1 MQSPSNFNFGWLK
14 KISAGHLPIILLIA
28 LALRLLYAFQADGNA
43 FGNQNDGMEAYEVAT
58 HYEAGEDR
66 AQYLSHANCNQNSK
80 LPGVLWTLTCVAGI
94 KLTHS
99 VSGILLLTIFLN
111 LIAIALT
118 WKLARD
124 LFDEKTASLGALF
137 LAVSPWAV
145 HYSAIIY
152 NPSPMPLFGAVIF
165 LALFRCVRHA
175 KSAAIFW
182 LPLLVIIGP
191 QFHMSTLSLIA
202 PLLVFGWLM
211 RLKPSWS
218 WLVAGVLAAVVC
230 YLPYAL
236 GDARHDW
243 ANTRGMMFGGAGKF
257 SADALKVITSPFS
270 FLINYWY
277 PGWTY
282 APGDYPALA
291 RRTFGGMAG
300 LVIVNLIS
308 VGFAVLSVCG
318 VVCAVKP
325 LLKNFRAAPREFL
338 LRSPALL
345 SVVFLLLAYL
355 FFNLIAGKPFHA
367 RYCLLVL
374 PLLFTLAG
382 FGAARCLESAR
393 LNKYFLPLLLV
404 TLAAN
409 LWFMTAMCRFEHD
422 RITDGAVFVPGYAKL
437 ESVYRQLKTTAETKV
452 EVRDRDYLTALPPG
466 EKNNIYR
473 HVGLLRR
480 YVACR
485 EMELQTAGKVFANTN
500 FFELRAAALV
510 QSNDVAVKFYGNGI
524 ALVAVKE

>member
-1 MQSPSNFNFGWLK
+1 MPPTNFNFGWLK
-14 KISAGHLPIILLIA
+14 KLSAWHLPIILLLA
-28 LALRLLYAFQADGNA
+28 LALRLMYAVWAQGDA

-58 HYEAGEDR
+58 RYEAGEER

-80 LPGVLWTLTCVAGI
+80 LPGILWTLTCVAGI

-99 VSGILLLTIFLN
+99 ASGILFLTIFLN
-111 LIAIALT
+111 LSAIALT

-124 LFDEKTASLGALF
+124 LFDEKTASLAALF

-182 LPLLVIIGP
+182 LPFLIVIGP

-202 PLLVFGWLM
+202 PLLAFGWLM
-211 RLKPSWS
+211 RLKPSWP
-218 WLVAGVLAAVVC
+218 WLVAGVLAAAAC
-230 YLPYAL
+230 YTPYVL
-236 GDARHDW
+236 GDMRHDW

-308 VGFAVLSVCG
+308 VGFAVLATLG
-318 VVCAVKP
+318 VVLAVKP

-345 SVVFLLLAYL
+345 SVVFLLVAYL

-374 PLLFTLAG
+374 PLLFTLVG
-382 FGAARCLESAR
+382 FGAARCLESVR
-393 LNKYFLPLLLV
+393 LKKCFVPLLLV

-409 LWFMTAMCRFEHD
+409 LWFMAAMCRFEHD
-422 RITDGAVFVPGYAKL
+422 RIADGAVFVPGYTKL
-437 ESVYRQLKTTAETKV
+437 ESVYRQLKTTAAVKI
-452 EVRDRDYLTALPPG
+452 EVRDRNYLTALPPG

-485 EMELQTAGKVFANTN
+485 ELELQTAGTVFTQTN
-500 FFELRAAALV
+500 FLELRAASLV
-510 QSNDVAVKFYGNGI
+510 SSNDVAVKFYGNGI
-524 ALVAVKE
+524 TLVAMPE